1 MPRLAVVSSYFPI
14 RAEPYRG
21 QSAYQTLRRM
31 TSWMDIRVLCPLAV
45 YPSFLRPRIF
55 SYVRADLN
63 YSPPDLP
70 VQYIEYPALPLMSR
84 PLNGLVCA
92 HHVLPYLER
101 FKPDLILSYYVYPEG
116 YAALSAGKRL
126 GVPVILGAIGSD
138 INRIPDRITA
148 WLTRKALR
156 EASFVLTVSEHLR
169 DQVVKLG
176 AAPVRTRAVRNGCDT
191 SVFRLADRAEARTAL
206 GLDTESEVV
215 VFVGRI
221 AAIKGLRELV
231 AAVMRLRVS
240 HPRLQLFCIGEGALQ
255 AELEAGAIDADLAD
269 RIHFL
274 GQRDSLEVASWL
286 AASNVFCLPS
296 YAEGCPNSVIE
307 ALACGRPVVAT
318 NVGGIPELVDSESG
332 ILVAPRDSD
341 ALAEALDA
349 ALSRRWDESL
359 IPQRSQRGW
368 DQVAEE
374 TYQIC
379 MDCLRHHDQMD
390 SGRRQNSPN
399 LVK

>member
-1 MPRLAVVSSYFPI
+1 MCGPS
-14 RAEPYRG
+14 G
-21 QSAYQTLRRM
+21 RR
-31 TSWMDIRVLCPLAV
+31 
-45 YPSFLRPRIF
+45 
-55 SYVRADLN
+55 
-63 YSPPDLP
+63 
-70 VQYIEYPALPLMSR
+70 
-84 PLNGLVCA
+84 
-92 HHVLPYLER
+92 
-101 FKPDLILSYYVYPEG
+101 
-116 YAALSAGKRL
+116 
-126 GVPVILGAIGSD
+126 
-138 INRIPDRITA
+138 
-148 WLTRKALR
+148 
-156 EASFVLTVSEHLR
+156 
-169 DQVVKLG
+169 
-176 AAPVRTRAVRNGCDT
+176 RAVRNGCDT

-332 ILVAPRDSD
+332 ILVAPRDSER
-341 ALAEALDA
+341 AGRG
-349 ALSRRWDESL
+349 SRRG
-359 IPQRSQRGW
+359 I
-368 DQVAEE
+368 VA
-374 TYQIC
+374 TLGRIV
-379 MDCLRHHDQMD
+379 D
-390 SGRRQNSPN
+390 SSAVSARVGPGCRRNLPN
-399 LVK
+399 LHGLPPTPRSDG